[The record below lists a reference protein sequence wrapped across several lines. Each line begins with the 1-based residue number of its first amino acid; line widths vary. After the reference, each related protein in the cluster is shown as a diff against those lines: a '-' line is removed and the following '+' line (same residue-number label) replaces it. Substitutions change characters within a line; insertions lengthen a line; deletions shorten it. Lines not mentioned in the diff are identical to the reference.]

1 MRSWREIKEL
11 NILGIIWKVRKAQT
25 LKELDPNKKSWGL
38 IIPNDRKILLYSK
51 IPTER
56 DYRLA
61 LIHEIMHAVCS
72 HLKPFFD
79 VVSKALLVKNGV
91 NWADAVEH
99 FVDLQS
105 KYLFQVLQD
114 NDLFA

>member
-1 MRSWREIKEL
+1 MRSWREIREL
-11 NILGIIWKVRKAQT
+11 NILGIIWKVRKSPT
-25 LKELDPNKKSWGL
+25 LKAINKSQKSWGC
-38 IIPNDRKILLYSK
+38 ISPTDRKIILYSK

-61 LIHEIMHAVCS
+61 LIHEIIHAVCS

-79 VVSKALLVKNGV
+79 ILSTALLVQDGIG
-91 NWADAVEH
+91 WAEAVEA
-99 FVDLQS
+99 FVDLIS

-114 NDLFA
+114 NDLLT